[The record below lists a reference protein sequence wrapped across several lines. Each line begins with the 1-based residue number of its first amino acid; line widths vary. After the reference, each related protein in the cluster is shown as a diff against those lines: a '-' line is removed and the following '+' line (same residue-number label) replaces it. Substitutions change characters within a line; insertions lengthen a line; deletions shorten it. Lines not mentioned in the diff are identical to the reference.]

1 VSFLILNKEKVHI
14 EEERLEK
21 IVDILKKFGA
31 RKIAVF
37 GSRVRGDFSED
48 SDIDLLVEFDEKS
61 KDLGWRFYEIPYIIA
76 EAIGLKVDLVTFDTV
91 DPYIRPFIMNEI
103 VVIYDE
109 K

>member
-1 VSFLILNKEKVHI
+1 M
-14 EEERLEK
+14 
-21 IVDILKKFGA
+21 
-31 RKIAVF
+31 
-37 GSRVRGDFSED
+37 
-48 SDIDLLVEFDEKS
+48 EFDEKS
-61 KDLGWRFYEIPYIIA
+61 KDLGWRFYEIPYTIA